1 MGREKSIRKLAEEL
15 GIVSESLRRWIRQ
28 LEIDTAKREG
38 LTTEEHEELRGLL
51 PSMEQVGS
59 AYDRSL
65 AESFVATLNTEL
77 LYRPCWSTHQMACIA
92 IFEYIKGYYNTK
104 RRYSALGYLS
114 LQTSRRIHYEDEEKT
129 MLRDPNVSIF
139 PREVHS

>member
-1 MGREKSIRKLAEEL
+1 MPGPALHYPLEFKKETVQLYHSSEKSIRKLAEEL
-15 GIVSESLRRWIRQ
+15 GIVSECLRRWIRQ
-28 LEIDTAKREG
+28 LEIDTVKREG

-77 LYRPCWSTHQMACIA
+77 LYRPCWSTHQMA
-92 IFEYIKGYYNTK
+92 
-104 RRYSALGYLS
+104 
-114 LQTSRRIHYEDEEKT
+114 
-129 MLRDPNVSIF
+129 
-139 PREVHS
+139 